1 MRILLL
7 LALILS
13 LIVTVFA
20 VQNNAPIAVSFLSW
34 DVSGSLAL
42 ILMVTFAVGILIGI
56 LVMIPSSI
64 RARLSARD
72 ERKRK
77 QSLEQQ
83 LERTK
88 TEQAAIPATSP
99 SPEMTSTAGEA
110 PPHPAASHPAAPDEP
125 PST

>member
-77 QSLEQQ
+77 QNLEQQ

-88 TEQAAIPATSP
+88 AEQVAV
-99 SPEMTSTAGEA
+99 
-110 PPHPAASHPAAPDEP
+110 PAASSSPAESSSPGTMPAQPAAGQTPAPQDPE
-125 PST
+125 ST